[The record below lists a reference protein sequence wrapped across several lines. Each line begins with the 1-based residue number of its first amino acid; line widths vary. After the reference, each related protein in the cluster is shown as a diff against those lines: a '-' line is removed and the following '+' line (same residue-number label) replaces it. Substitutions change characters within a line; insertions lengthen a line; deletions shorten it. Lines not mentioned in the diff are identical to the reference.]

1 MRLTMTERSILDK
14 IKQGD
19 DAWIREAY
27 REYRQAFARWIRKQF
42 LVPEEVAADL
52 FQSALLTL
60 CENVKSGRLTELT
73 SSLQTYLFAIGKN
86 KAFEYLKQQARHQ
99 NISVYDFSLLYY
111 DSGDAD
117 MARENQNLLTQM
129 LDVVSRLG
137 QPCLPLL
144 HLFYYENKSW
154 EEISGMLGYKTV
166 NSAKNMKYKCMQKIK
181 EMMTAVTVTQAQ

>member
-1 MRLTMTERSILDK
+1 MRLTMTERSILNK

-27 REYRQAFARWIRKQF
+27 REYRQGFTRWIRKQF

-86 KAFEYLKQQARHQ
+86 KAHEYLKQQQRQQ
-99 NISVYDFSLLYY
+99 NISVYDFSLLYNE
-111 DSGDAD
+111 AD
-117 MARENQNLLTQM
+117 EGGQTSESQSLMTQL

-181 EMMTAVTVTQAQ
+181 EMMAAVSLTQAH

>member
-27 REYRQAFARWIRKQF
+27 REYRQGFARWIRKQF

-86 KAFEYLKQQARHQ
+86 KAHEYLKQQQRQQ
-99 NISVYDFSLLYY
+99 NISVYDFSLLYNE
-111 DSGDAD
+111 AD
-117 MARENQNLLTQM
+117 EGGQTSESQSLMTHL

-181 EMMTAVTVTQAQ
+181 EMMAAVSLTQAH